1 MAVELAFLRKVPLF
15 AELEDEELTEIGAHF
30 HERSYPKNSVI
41 FLEDETGDYMYV
53 VRQGRV
59 KVVRQLPSGKETI
72 LAFHDSGEF
81 FGEMSLLDGGTT
93 PASVIAVAPTTIL
106 SLSRRDFRNHLTNP
120 KVNEALLRM
129 LCQRCREAWAQVELL
144 TLHHAEARIRSLVHQ
159 LCESKGSPEG
169 DEGGGVRIGNRL
181 THRELADMA
190 GITRE
195 SASRAVSRLQK
206 LGLLRVEDGL
216 LHIPDP
222 PALLDFDLED

>member
-15 AELEDEELTEIGAHF
+15 EALPDEDLAEIRAHF

-53 VRQGRV
+53 VREGRV

-72 LAFHDSGEF
+72 LAFHDAGEY

-106 SLSRRDFRNHLTNP
+106 SLSRRDFRNLLTNP
-120 KVNEALLRM
+120 TVNEALLHM
-129 LCQRCREAWAQVELL
+129 LCRRCREAWAQVELL
-144 TLHHAEARIRSLVHQ
+144 TLHHAEARIRVLLEQ
-159 LCESKGSPEG
+159 LSRTKGTETDGTTTIRP
-169 DEGGGVRIGNRL
+169 RL

-206 LGLLRVEDGL
+206 LGLVRVEDGHLQVPDGAEL
-216 LHIPDP
+216 L
-222 PALLDFDLED
+222 AFDDEA

>member
-15 AELEDEELTEIGAHF
+15 AELEDDELAEIAANF

-72 LAFHDSGEF
+72 LAFHDAGEF

-106 SLSRRDFRNHLTNP
+106 SLSRRDFRTHLANP
-120 KVNEALLRM
+120 KVNDALLRM

-159 LCESKGSPEG
+159 LCQSKGEPDGEG
-169 DEGGGVRIGNRL
+169 DGVRIGHRL

-216 LHIPDP
+216 LHVADP
-222 PALLDFDLED
+222 PTLLDFDLED

>member
-15 AELEDEELTEIGAHF
+15 SELEDDELTEIGAHF

-72 LAFHDSGEF
+72 LAFHDAGEF

-106 SLSRRDFRNHLTNP
+106 SLSRRDFRTQLSNP

-159 LCESKGSPEG
+159 LCRSKGEADAEDGS
-169 DEGGGVRIGNRL
+169 VRIGSRM

-206 LGLLRVEDGL
+206 LGLLRMESGSLRVL
-216 LHIPDP
+216 DP
-222 PALLDFDLED
+222 EALLDFADDA

>member
-15 AELEDEELTEIGAHF
+15 AELEDDELAEIGAHF

-72 LAFHDSGEF
+72 LAFHDAGEF

-106 SLSRRDFRNHLTNP
+106 SLSRRDFRTHLSNP

-144 TLHHAEARIRSLVHQ
+144 TLHHAEARIRSLLHQ
-159 LCESKGSPEG
+159 LCQNKGEEEG
-169 DEGGGVRIGNRL
+169 EDGTVRIAHRL

-206 LGLLRVEDGL
+206 LGMLRVEDGL
-216 LHIPDP
+216 LHVLE
-222 PALLDFDLED
+222 PATLLDFDLED

>member
-1 MAVELAFLRKVPLF
+1 MGVELAFLRKVPLF
-15 AELEDEELTEIGAHF
+15 GELGDEELGEIAAHF

-53 VRQGRV
+53 VRKGRV

-72 LAFHDSGEF
+72 LAFHDAGEF

-93 PASVIAVAPTTIL
+93 PASVIAVSATTIL
-106 SLSRRDFRNHLTNP
+106 SLSRRDFRNLLTIP
-120 KVNEALLRM
+120 AVNEALLRM
-129 LCQRCREAWAQVELL
+129 LCQRCREAWSQVELL
-144 TLHHAEARIRSLVHQ
+144 TLHHAEARIRLLLHQ
-159 LCESKGSPEG
+159 LTVSKGKSGPEG
-169 DEGGGVRIGNRL
+169 VRLEARL

-206 LGLLRVEDGL
+206 LGLLRVEEGL
-216 LHIPDP
+216 LQVPDP
-222 PALLDFDLED
+222 AALLAFELED

>member
-15 AELEDEELTEIGAHF
+15 GELADEELAEIGAHF

-53 VRQGRV
+53 VHEGRV

-72 LAFHDSGEF
+72 LAFHDAGEF

-106 SLSRRDFRNHLTNP
+106 SLSRRDFKNLLGNP

-129 LCQRCREAWAQVELL
+129 LCKRCREAWAQVELL
-144 TLHHAEARIRSLVHQ
+144 TLHHAESRIRALLHR
-159 LCESKGSPEG
+159 LCESKGHE
-169 DEGGGVRIGNRL
+169 EAEGVRIGNRL

-206 LGLLRVEDGL
+206 LGLLRVEEGL
-216 LHIPDP
+216 LHVPDP
-222 PALLDFDLED
+222 AALLDFDLDA

>member
-15 AELEDEELTEIGAHF
+15 SELEDEELGEIGACF

-53 VRQGRV
+53 VRKGRV
-59 KVVRQLPSGKETI
+59 KVVRQLPTGKETI
-72 LAFHDSGEF
+72 LAFHDAGEF

-106 SLSRRDFRNHLTNP
+106 SLSRRDFRAHLSNP

-159 LCESKGSPEG
+159 LCANKGEPSGE
-169 DEGGGVRIGNRL
+169 GVRIESKL

-206 LGLLRVEDGL
+206 LGVLRMESGSLVVL
-216 LHIPDP
+216 QPDQ
-222 PALLDFDLED
+222 LLDFTDEI

>member
-15 AELEDEELTEIGAHF
+15 SELEDDELAEIGACF

-59 KVVRQLPSGKETI
+59 KVVRQLPTGKETI
-72 LAFHDSGEF
+72 LAFHDAGEF

-106 SLSRRDFRNHLTNP
+106 SLSRRDFRTHLSNP
-120 KVNEALLRM
+120 KVNEALLHM

-159 LCESKGSPEG
+159 LCANKGEG
-169 DEGGGVRIGNRL
+169 TEEGVRIESKL

-206 LGLLRVEDGL
+206 LGVLRMESGSLMVL
-216 LHIPDP
+216 QPDQ
-222 PALLDFDLED
+222 LLDFSDEI

>member
-15 AELEDEELTEIGAHF
+15 AELADDELAEIGAHF
-30 HERSYPKNSVI
+30 HERSYPRNSVI

-53 VRQGRV
+53 VREGRV
-59 KVVRQLPSGKETI
+59 KVVRQMPSGKETI
-72 LAFHDSGEF
+72 LAFHDAGEY

-106 SLSRRDFRNHLTNP
+106 SLSRRDFRSLLGNP

-129 LCQRCREAWAQVELL
+129 LCQRCREAWAQVEIL
-144 TLHHAEARIRSLVHQ
+144 TLHHAEARIRLLLHR
-159 LCESKGSPEG
+159 LCQSKGDEDPEG
-169 DEGGGVRIGNRL
+169 VRLGSRL

-206 LGLLRVEDGL
+206 LGLLRVDEGL
-216 LHIPDP
+216 LRVPE
-222 PALLDFDLED
+222 PATLLDFELED

>member
-1 MAVELAFLRKVPLF
+1 MAVELTFLRKVPLF
-15 AELEDEELTEIGAHF
+15 AELGDDELGEIASHF
-30 HERSYPKNSVI
+30 HERSYPKNSVV

-72 LAFHDSGEF
+72 LAFHDAGEF

-93 PASVIAVAPTTIL
+93 PASVIAVIPTTIL
-106 SLSRRDFRNHLTNP
+106 SLARRDFRNLLTNAA
-120 KVNEALLRM
+120 VNEALLRM
-129 LCQRCREAWAQVELL
+129 LCKRCREAWSQVELL
-144 TLHHAEARIRSLVHQ
+144 TLHHAEARIRSLLHQ
-159 LCESKGSPEG
+159 LCTSKGMQVPEG
-169 DEGGGVRIGNRL
+169 VQIEGRL

-206 LGLLRVEDGL
+206 LGLLRMESGSVLVLEQGR
-216 LHIPDP
+216 
-222 PALLDFDLED
+222 LLDFTDEI

>member
-15 AELEDEELTEIGAHF
+15 AELEDAELSEIASHF
-30 HERSYPKNSVI
+30 RERSYPKNSVI

-53 VRQGRV
+53 VREGRV
-59 KVVRQLPSGKETI
+59 KVVRQLPSGKEAI
-72 LAFHDSGEF
+72 LAFHDAGEF

-106 SLSRRDFRNHLTNP
+106 SLCRRDFRNLLTNP
-120 KVNEALLRM
+120 DVNEALLRM

-144 TLHHAEARIRSLVHQ
+144 TLNHAEARIRALVHQ
-159 LCESKGSPEG
+159 LCASKGTEVG
-169 DEGGGVRIGNRL
+169 EGVRLEQRL

-195 SASRAVSRLQK
+195 SASRAVSRLSK
-206 LGLLRVEDGL
+206 LGLLRVEEGL
-216 LHIPDP
+216 LRVPEP
-222 PALLDFDLED
+222 TALLDFAFDD

>member
-15 AELEDEELTEIGAHF
+15 AEFDDESLGEVASHF
-30 HERSYPKNSVI
+30 RERSYPKNSVI

-53 VRQGRV
+53 VRTGRV
-59 KVVRQLPSGKETI
+59 KVVLQLASGKETI
-72 LAFHDSGEF
+72 LAFHDAGEF

-106 SLSRRDFRNHLTNP
+106 SLSRRDFHNLLEDP
-120 KVNEALLRM
+120 KVNRAMMRI
-129 LCQRCREAWAQVELL
+129 LCQRCREAWAQVEML
-144 TLHHAEARIRSLVHQ
+144 TLNHAEARIRVLLER
-159 LCESKGSPEG
+159 LCRTAGSEG
-169 DEGGGVRIGNRL
+169 AGGVTIGARL

-206 LGLLRVEDGL
+206 RGLLRVEDGHL
-216 LHIPDP
+216 VVPDAAELK
-222 PALLDFDLED
+222 ALDEEF

>member
-1 MAVELAFLRKVPLF
+1 MGVELAFLRKVPLF
-15 AELEDEELTEIGAHF
+15 AELGDEELGEIAAHF

-53 VRQGRV
+53 VRKGRV

-72 LAFHDSGEF
+72 LAFHDAGEF

-106 SLSRRDFRNHLTNP
+106 SLSRRDFRNLLTIP
-120 KVNEALLRM
+120 AVNEALLRM
-129 LCQRCREAWAQVELL
+129 LCQRCREAWSQVELL
-144 TLHHAEARIRSLVHQ
+144 TLHHAEARIRLLLHHLSA
-159 LCESKGSPEG
+159 SKGEG
-169 DEGGGVRIGNRL
+169 GPGGVRLSARL

-206 LGLLRVEDGL
+206 LGLLRVEEGL
-216 LHIPDP
+216 LEVPDP
-222 PALLDFDLED
+222 AALLAFELED

>member
-93 PASVIAVAPTTIL
+93 PASVIAVEPTTIL

-129 LCQRCREAWAQVELL
+129 LCQRCREAWSQVELL

-159 LCESKGSPEG
+159 LCQSKGEAEP
-169 DEGGGVRIGNRL
+169 DGVRIGSRL

-206 LGLLRVEDGL
+206 LGLLRMESGSL
-216 LHIPDP
+216 LVLQQDQ
-222 PALLDFDLED
+222 LLDFADEI

>member
-41 FLEDETGDYMYV
+41 FLEDETGDYMYI

-106 SLSRRDFRNHLTNP
+106 SLSRRDFRNQLANP

-129 LCQRCREAWAQVELL
+129 LCQRCREAWSQVELL

-159 LCESKGSPEG
+159 LCESKGEVEP
-169 DEGGGVRIGNRL
+169 DGVRIGSRL

-206 LGLLRVEDGL
+206 LGLLRMESGSL
-216 LHIPDP
+216 LVLDQ
-222 PALLDFDLED
+222 AQLLDFADEI

>member
-15 AELEDEELTEIGAHF
+15 SELEDEELGEIGACF

-59 KVVRQLPSGKETI
+59 KVVRQLPTGKETI
-72 LAFHDSGEF
+72 LAFHDAGEF

-106 SLSRRDFRNHLTNP
+106 SLSRRDFRAHLSNP

-159 LCESKGSPEG
+159 LCVNKGERS
-169 DEGGGVRIGNRL
+169 DEGVRIESKL

-206 LGLLRVEDGL
+206 LGLLRMESGSLVVL
-216 LHIPDP
+216 QPDQ
-222 PALLDFDLED
+222 LLDFTDEI

>member
-15 AELEDEELTEIGAHF
+15 SELEDSELAEIAAAF
-30 HERSYPKNSVI
+30 RERSYPKNSVI

-53 VRQGRV
+53 VRDGRV

-72 LAFHDSGEF
+72 LAFHDAGEF

-106 SLSRRDFRNHLTNP
+106 SLSRRDFQNLLSNP
-120 KVNEALLRM
+120 IVNQALLRM
-129 LCQRCREAWAQVELL
+129 LCQRCREAWSQVELL
-144 TLHHAEARIRSLVHQ
+144 TLNHAEARIRALLQ
-159 LCESKGSPEG
+159 RLCTSKGREEG
-169 DEGGGVRIGNRL
+169 DGVHLEQRL

-206 LGLLRVEDGL
+206 LGLLRVEEGL
-216 LHIPDP
+216 LHVPEP
-222 PALLDFDLED
+222 EALLDFDLDG

>member
-1 MAVELAFLRKVPLF
+1 MGVELAFLRKVPLF
-15 AELEDEELTEIGAHF
+15 AELGDEELGEIAAHF
-30 HERSYPKNSVI
+30 HERSYPKNSVV

-53 VRQGRV
+53 VRKGRV

-72 LAFHDSGEF
+72 LAFHDAGEF

-93 PASVIAVAPTTIL
+93 PASVIAVAATTIL
-106 SLSRRDFRNHLTNP
+106 SLSRRDFRNLLSNP
-120 KVNEALLRM
+120 AVNVNEALLRM

-144 TLHHAEARIRSLVHQ
+144 TLHHAEARIRLLLHQ
-159 LCESKGSPEG
+159 LSASKGETGPEG
-169 DEGGGVRIGNRL
+169 VRLGARL

-206 LGLLRVEDGL
+206 LGLLRVDEGL
-216 LHIPDP
+216 LQVPDRG
-222 PALLDFDLED
+222 ALLAFTLDD

>member
-15 AELEDEELTEIGAHF
+15 AELEDTELAEIASHF
-30 HERSYPKNSVI
+30 RERSYPKNSVI

-53 VRQGRV
+53 VREGRV
-59 KVVRQLPSGKETI
+59 KVVRQLPSGKEAI
-72 LAFHDSGEF
+72 LAFHDAGEY

-106 SLSRRDFRNHLTNP
+106 SLSRRDFRNLLGNAA
-120 KVNEALLRM
+120 VNEALLRM
-129 LCQRCREAWAQVELL
+129 LCQRCREAWSQVEIL

-159 LCESKGSPEG
+159 LCQGKGTE
-169 DEGGGVRIGNRL
+169 DEGGVRINSRM

-206 LGLLRVEDGL
+206 LGLLRVEEGL
-216 LHIPDP
+216 LRVPDP
-222 PALLDFDLED
+222 AALLDFSFED

>member
-15 AELEDEELTEIGAHF
+15 SELEDEELGEIGAHF

-72 LAFHDSGEF
+72 LAFHDAGEF

-106 SLSRRDFRNHLTNP
+106 SLSRRDFRNLLGNA

-129 LCQRCREAWAQVELL
+129 LCKRCREAWAQVELL
-144 TLHHAEARIRSLVHQ
+144 TLHHAEARIRALVHQ
-159 LCESKGSPEG
+159 LCQTKGEPGEEG
-169 DEGGGVRIGNRL
+169 IRIANRL

-216 LHIPDP
+216 LRVPEP
-222 PALLDFDLED
+222 AALLDFDLDA

>member
-1 MAVELAFLRKVPLF
+1 MAVELSFLRKVPLF
-15 AELEDEELTEIGAHF
+15 GELSDEELAEIGAHF

-53 VRQGRV
+53 VREGRV

-72 LAFHDSGEF
+72 LAFHGAGEF

-106 SLSRRDFRNHLTNP
+106 SLSRRDFRNLLQNP
-120 KVNEALLRM
+120 TVNEAMLRM
-129 LCQRCREAWAQVELL
+129 LCKRCREAWAQVELL

-159 LCESKGSPEG
+159 LCQSKGETSG
-169 DEGGGVRIGNRL
+169 DGVRIRHRL

-216 LHIPDP
+216 LCVPDP
-222 PALLDFDLED
+222 AVLLDFDLEG

>member
-1 MAVELAFLRKVPLF
+1 MAIELAFLRKVPLF
-15 AELEDEELTEIGAHF
+15 AELEDEELAELGSHF

-53 VRQGRV
+53 VRTGRV

-72 LAFHDSGEF
+72 LAFHEAGEF

-106 SLSRRDFRNHLTNP
+106 SLSRRDFRNQLTNP

-144 TLHHAEARIRSLVHQ
+144 TLHHAEARIRSLVYQ
-159 LCESKGSPEG
+159 LCASKGEPDG
-169 DEGGGVRIGNRL
+169 DDGAVRIGHRL

-206 LGLLRVEDGL
+206 LELLRVEDGL
-216 LHIPDP
+216 LHVPTP
-222 PALLDFDLED
+222 AALLDFDLEG

>member
-1 MAVELAFLRKVPLF
+1 MAVEQAFLRKVPLF
-15 AELEDEELTEIGAHF
+15 AELDEAELTEIGAHF
-30 HERSYPKNSVI
+30 HERAYPKNSVI

-59 KVVRQLPSGKETI
+59 KVVRQMPSGKETI
-72 LAFHDSGEF
+72 LAFHDAGEF
-81 FGEMSLLDGGTT
+81 FGEMSLVDGGTT

-106 SLSRRDFRNHLTNP
+106 SLSRRDFRNLLGNA

-159 LCESKGSPEG
+159 LCESKGEAGPE
-169 DEGGGVRIGNRL
+169 GVRIGNRL

-206 LGLLRVEDGL
+206 LGLLRVEEGL
-216 LHIPDP
+216 LRVPDP
-222 PALLDFDLED
+222 PTLLDFELEG

>member
-15 AELEDEELTEIGAHF
+15 AELDDAELMEIAVLF
-30 HERSYPKNSVI
+30 RERSYPKNSVI

-53 VRQGRV
+53 VKDGRV

-72 LAFHDSGEF
+72 LAFHDAGEF
-81 FGEMSLLDGGTT
+81 FGEMSLVDGGTT

-106 SLSRRDFRNHLTNP
+106 SLCRRDFRNLLGNAA
-120 KVNEALLRM
+120 VNEALLRM

-144 TLHHAEARIRSLVHQ
+144 TFNHAEARIRSLVHQ
-159 LCESKGSPEG
+159 LCVSKGVPSAQG
-169 DEGGGVRIGNRL
+169 QGVQIDGRL

-206 LGLLRVEDGL
+206 LGLLRMESGSL
-216 LHIPDP
+216 LVLQQDQ
-222 PALLDFDLED
+222 LLDFADET

>member
-1 MAVELAFLRKVPLF
+1 MAVELAFLKKVPLF
-15 AELEDEELTEIGAHF
+15 SELEEEELMEIGSHF
-30 HERSYPKNSVI
+30 HERSYAKNSVI

-53 VRQGRV
+53 VHEGRV

-72 LAFHDSGEF
+72 LAFHDGGEF

-106 SLSRRDFRNHLTNP
+106 SLSRRDFRNLLTNP

-129 LCQRCREAWAQVELL
+129 LCQRCREAWSQVELL

-159 LCESKGSPEG
+159 LCQSKGTEGPEG
-169 DEGGGVRIGNRL
+169 VTLKTRL

-216 LHIPDP
+216 LHVPDP
-222 PALLDFDLED
+222 AVLLDFDLED

>member
-1 MAVELAFLRKVPLF
+1 MAVELAFLKKVPLF
-15 AELEDEELTEIGAHF
+15 GELADDELSEIGALF
-30 HERSYPKNSVI
+30 HERAYPKNSVI

-53 VRQGRV
+53 VRAGRV
-59 KVVRQLPSGKETI
+59 KVVRQMPSGKETI
-72 LAFHDSGEF
+72 LAFHDAGEF
-81 FGEMSLLDGGTT
+81 FGEMSLVDGGTT

-106 SLSRRDFRNHLTNP
+106 SLSRRDFRNLLGNAE
-120 KVNEALLRM
+120 VNQALLRM

-159 LCESKGSPEG
+159 LCESKGRADPEG
-169 DEGGGVRIGNRL
+169 VRLGNRL

-206 LGLLRVEDGL
+206 LGLLRVEEGL
-216 LHIPDP
+216 LRVPDP
-222 PALLDFDLED
+222 AMLLDFDLER

>member
-15 AELEDEELTEIGAHF
+15 GELADEELAEIGAHF

-53 VRQGRV
+53 VHEGRV

-72 LAFHDSGEF
+72 LAFHDAGEF

-106 SLSRRDFRNHLTNP
+106 SLSRRDFKNLLGNP

-129 LCQRCREAWAQVELL
+129 LCKRCREAWAQVELL
-144 TLHHAEARIRSLVHQ
+144 TLHHAESRIRALLHR
-159 LCESKGSPEG
+159 LCESKGRE
-169 DEGGGVRIGNRL
+169 ETEGVRIGNRL

-206 LGLLRVEDGL
+206 LGLLRVEEGL
-216 LHIPDP
+216 LHVPDP
-222 PALLDFDLED
+222 PALLDFDLDA

>member
-15 AELEDEELTEIGAHF
+15 EELDDTELSEIAAHF
-30 HERSYPKNSVI
+30 RERSYPKNSVI

-53 VRQGRV
+53 VREGRV

-72 LAFHDSGEF
+72 LAFHDAGEF

-93 PASVIAVAPTTIL
+93 PASVIAVTPTTIL
-106 SLSRRDFRNHLTNP
+106 SLCRRDFQNLLTNP
-120 KVNEALLRM
+120 VVNQALMRM

-144 TLHHAEARIRSLVHQ
+144 TLNHAEARIRVLLEQ
-159 LCESKGSPEG
+159 LCRSKGESGSEG
-169 DEGGGVRIGNRL
+169 VTIGSRL

-206 LGLLRVEDGL
+206 RGL
-216 LHIPDP
+216 LHVQDGHLVVPDE
-222 PALLDFDLED
+222 ADLLAFDDEGL